1 MSSIEV
7 AAAIFGIIGGV
18 ASAYKLA
25 RELGK
30 RYQKRKKD
38 KNAKENREVS
48 ERIEQRLKH
57 IENQLKVSEAQLA
70 SLNRTTTASGNHAAL
85 SSDIAIQN
93 VLTILQQIS
102 TVSTEDATRSPETL
116 GLRELEL
123 YTNRWDWEASLISK
137 TVCPNAVRYRQNL
150 CQFVDVAAQQVP
162 GSEWACRLCG
172 IAVSGAS
179 MPFSRSFPY
188 KGQVH
193 ITPNGFFKAHTTN
206 GTSWSCVWKGRSK
219 ECVRIFEGR
228 RALLQH
234 MQSVHMRN
242 DASANRL
249 LLDGPADMR
258 EQSVAKCGYGI
269 LHPTKTLENAGNG
282 FVMRFGS
289 SELQE
294 LEI

>member
-1 MSSIEV
+1 MSGIEV

-18 ASAYKLA
+18 ASAYKMV
-25 RELGK
+25 RELRK
-30 RYQKRKKD
+30 RYEKRKKD
-38 KNAKENREVS
+38 KNTKADREVS

-57 IENQLKVSEAQLA
+57 IEKQLKVSEAKLA
-70 SLNRTTTASGNHAAL
+70 RLNRTKPVSGNQAAL
-85 SSDIAIQN
+85 CSDVAIQN
-93 VLTILQQIS
+93 ILMILQQIS
-102 TVSTEDATRSPETL
+102 TVSTEDAIRSPETL
-116 GLRELEL
+116 DLRELEQ
-123 YTNRWDWEASLISK
+123 YADRWDWEASLISK

-150 CQFVDVAAQQVP
+150 CRFVDITEQRVP

-172 IAVSGAS
+172 IVVSGAS

-188 KGQVH
+188 EGQAH

-206 GTSWSCVWKGRSK
+206 GTSWSCVWKGRSE
-219 ECVRIFEGR
+219 ECVGIFEGR

-242 DASANRL
+242 DASASRL

-282 FVMRFGS
+282 FIMRFS
-289 SELQE
+289 DL
-294 LEI
+294 

>member
-1 MSSIEV
+1 
-7 AAAIFGIIGGV
+7 
-18 ASAYKLA
+18 
-25 RELGK
+25 
-30 RYQKRKKD
+30 
-38 KNAKENREVS
+38 VS
-48 ERIEQRLKH
+48 ENIEQRLKR
-57 IENQLKVSEAQLA
+57 IENQLKVSEAQLARQLA

-102 TVSTEDATRSPETL
+102 TVSTSIRSPERL
-116 GLRELEL
+116 DLRELEL

-150 CQFVDVAAQQVP
+150 CRFVDVAAQRVP
-162 GSEWACRLCG
+162 GREWACRLCG

-179 MPFSRSFPY
+179 MSFSRSFPY
-188 KGQVH
+188 KGQAH
-193 ITPNGFFKAHTTN
+193 ITPNGFFKAHTTS
-206 GTSWSCVWKGRSK
+206 GTSWSCVWKGRSE
-219 ECVRIFEGR
+219 ECVRIFEGK

-242 DASANRL
+242 DAAANGL

-282 FVMRFGS
+282 FIMRFDD
-289 SELQE
+289 L
-294 LEI
+294 